1 MKMRSALV
9 VAGAMAV
16 APMIGHADDFEE
28 SVCCVSTDDHSPCL
42 AEKTDVVG
50 YRECP
55 GYGTWGNNLR
65 DTYVFLDVGVTM
77 RHYAWR
83 GDVKGAARSSSP
95 VSSTEGAADEAF
107 LFDERV
113 GFLLTRGLY
122 TAIDFELG
130 DVSDAR
136 PTNPSAH
143 AIVVD
148 GLVSLGLRG
157 GLGPFVLRGELAG
170 GVMAA
175 SSTTRDLP
183 TEAMFEARGRADLW
197 LSPWV
202 TIGAAAGA
210 SLIRQGDWL
219 AGLYLGFHTWSF
231 GGDRW

>member
-1 MKMRSALV
+1 MNKRSAVV

-16 APMIGHADDFEE
+16 VPAQAHADEFDDQPPC
-28 SVCCVSTDDHSPCL
+28 SVE
-42 AEKTDVVG
+42 ATDVVG

-55 GYGTWGNNLR
+55 AYGMWGSNLR

-77 RHYAWR
+77 RHFASR
-83 GDVKGAARSSSP
+83 GSSDTTARSTSP
-95 VSSTEGAADEAF
+95 IGTSEGGDDAY
-107 LFDERV
+107 LFDERI
-113 GFLLTRGLY
+113 GFVLTHNLY
-122 TAIDFELG
+122 TAVDFELG
-130 DVSDAR
+130 DITDSR
-136 PTNPSAH
+136 PTRSDAH

-148 GLVSLGLRG
+148 GLVSVGLRG
-157 GLGPFVLRGELAG
+157 GLGPFVLQGELAG
-170 GVMAA
+170 GAMAA

-202 TIGAAAGA
+202 TVGAALGA
-210 SLIRQGDWL
+210 SLIRQGDWM

>member
-1 MKMRSALV
+1 MKKRSALV
-9 VAGAMAV
+9 LAGAMAAV
-16 APMIGHADDFEE
+16 PTIGHADDFE
-28 SVCCVSTDDHSPCL
+28 SYACCASSDDHAPCL
-42 AEKTDVVG
+42 VEKTDVVG
-50 YRECP
+50 YRDCP
-55 GYGTWGNNLR
+55 GYGAWGNNLR

-83 GDVKGAARSSSP
+83 GDVNGAARSTSP
-95 VSSTEGAADEAF
+95 VSSANEGVDEAF

-113 GFLLTRGLY
+113 GFLLTHGLY
-122 TAIDFELG
+122 TALDFELG
-130 DVSDAR
+130 DISDSR
-136 PTNPSAH
+136 PTNPGAH

-183 TEAMFEARGRADLW
+183 TEGMLEARGRVDLW

-202 TIGAAAGA
+202 TIGGAAGA

-219 AGLYLGFHTWSF
+219 VGLYIGFHTWSF